1 MDVKDELIQIF
12 PTPLVIC
19 RYPRSYEKELEWIE
33 KQDCQKSSQPGKES
47 FNRQSVDTFILDNPE
62 LKKIRTFIETKL
74 YQFVTKV
81 MLSTDTLAI
90 TQSWVNRS
98 GKGESHHGHMHP
110 NSIISGVWY
119 PIIDE
124 TLPPIQF
131 QRRDPPQIMLQSDKF
146 NNINSETYFLP
157 LKAGELILFP
167 SNLRHSVPANKY
179 DKERVS
185 LSFNTWPKGSMG
197 SIDRLTYLPFD
208 RLI

>member
-1 MDVKDELIQIF
+1 
-12 PTPLVIC
+12 
-19 RYPRSYEKELEWIE
+19 
-33 KQDCQKSSQPGKES
+33 
-47 FNRQSVDTFILDNPE
+47 
-62 LKKIRTFIETKL
+62 
-74 YQFVTKV
+74 